1 MNAKIIKV
9 LLLFFVF
16 GTIQAQVGIGT
27 TTPNPSTILDISAA
41 KAGVLIPRVNLQ
53 STTDQTTIENG
64 NVNGLLVFNTTS
76 NGQLQ
81 PGFYYWFSN
90 RWINLGEQ
98 KAETITTMV
107 DNGNGTFTYIN
118 ESNNPV
124 TINLAAGPQGP
135 QGIQGPKGDT
145 GATGP
150 QGPAGAN
157 GIDGVVGPQGPKGD
171 TGATGPQ
178 GPAGANGIDG
188 VVGPQGP
195 KGDTGATGPQG
206 PAGANGIDGAV
217 GPQGPKGDTGATG
230 PQGPS
235 GANGIDGAV
244 GPQGPQGDTGATGF
258 QGPSGANG
266 IDGAVGPQ
274 GPKGDTGATGPQGPA
289 GANGIDGA
297 VGPQGPKGDTGAT
310 GPQGPAGQGGVTT
323 AGTNVTITGTG
334 IVSDPYVIN
343 ATGTTETNTT
353 LAFDSS
359 TKILTYTNE
368 NNDNPILDL
377 SSLQSEPWK
386 VNVTNATASINT
398 ENIYQAGR
406 VGVNKTSVVDDVA
419 LDVEGA
425 VRGGSSHLTPVG
437 ANSVGFGLGVKAEGS
452 RSAAFGFGTSATGI
466 NAFTAGEGNEAQA
479 QSSVAF
485 GKSNIA
491 YDLNAFVLGESNKA
505 NGNNAFVQGNNNLST
520 SYSETVLGYYNA
532 ITVGGGDLG
541 INGTTGNLTAADDN
555 DPLLQVGNGT
565 GAGSLQRRNALT
577 ILKNGKVGIGLD
589 PNTLHKPSERL
600 DIGVGKVRIR
610 ELADPTKLIDSEG
623 DASNKLV
630 TLSSTGILKIMPATG
645 AIQLPSGTNVERPT
659 TPAFGQMRY
668 NTDLGRVEVYVE
680 DVNGDGTKGDT
691 GWRAL

>member
-1 MNAKIIKV
+1 MKTKV
-9 LLLFFVF
+9 IHLLFFFLFF

-27 TTPNPSTILDISAA
+27 TTPNSSAILDVSSS
-41 KAGVLIPRVNLQ
+41 KAGMLIPRVGLQ
-53 STTDQTTIENG
+53 TTTDQTTIEKG

-76 NGQLQ
+76 NADLK

-118 ESNNPV
+118 EQNTPV

-135 QGIQGPKGDT
+135 KGDT
-145 GATGP
+145 GA
-150 QGPAGAN
+150 
-157 GIDGVVGPQGPKGD
+157 VGPQGIPGVPGVD
-171 TGATGPQ
+171 GA
-178 GPAGANGIDG
+178 I
-188 VVGPQGP
+188 GPQGP

-217 GPQGPKGDTGATG
+217 G
-230 PQGPS
+230 
-235 GANGIDGAV
+235 AV
-244 GPQGPQGDTGATGF
+244 GPQGPQGI
-258 QGPSGANG
+258 P
-266 IDGAVGPQ
+266 
-274 GPKGDTGATGPQGPA
+274 GPKGDKGDIGATGPQGIQGIPGIA
-289 GANGIDGA
+289 GADGA
-297 VGPQGPKGDTGAT
+297 IGPQGPQGI
-310 GPQGPAGQGGVTT
+310 QGPAGQGGVTT

-353 LAFDSS
+353 LAFDGS

-368 NNDNPILDL
+368 DNDNPTIDL
-377 SSLQSEPWK
+377 SVLQQEPWK
-386 VNVTNATASINT
+386 VNVTNVNASSNT

-406 VGVNKTSVVDDVA
+406 VGINKTLITDNVA
-419 LDVEGA
+419 LDIEGA
-425 VRGGSSHLTPVG
+425 VRGGNINSGTIG
-437 ANSVGFGLGVKAEGS
+437 ANSVGFGQGVTASGS

-466 NAFTAGEGNEAQA
+466 NGFTAGEGNEAQA

-485 GKSNIA
+485 GKSNSA
-491 YDLNAFVLGESNKA
+491 YDLNAFVLGETNKA

-532 ITVGGGDLG
+532 ITIGGGNTG
-541 INGTTGNLTAADDN
+541 TNGTTGNLTAADDS

-565 GAGSLQRRNALT
+565 GPGANDRRNALT
-577 ILKNGKVGIGLD
+577 ILKSGKVGIGLD
-589 PNTLHKPSERL
+589 QSTLHKPSERL

-645 AIQLPSGTNVERPT
+645 AIQLPSGTTGERPA
-659 TPAFGQMRY
+659 TPVFGQMRY
-668 NTDLGRVEVYVE
+668 NSDLGRVEVYVE